1 MALARFNYQ
10 PGQYETC
17 TDETLIP
24 ASPVLNTWYN
34 FEIGDWKH
42 AISDVVLKQGGIA
55 IPASAYELAID
66 TKYTAR
72 EAGESGKT
80 VYAKWRI
87 VNATYDEIA
96 TTVSGNNF
104 GTYIDNA
111 KLDSRLDALEAFDAA
126 LDAGEVPYDNSA
138 SGLTA
143 DDVQAAIDEIDG
155 KVDSLDAD
163 AIPYDNSVSGLTATD
178 TQAAIDEIQ
187 GDASKID
194 YDNATSGLTAT
205 DVKGALDEL
214 SVVSLSGETIAYAPA
229 SITSDTTASFLVTAP
244 PVSGTNVYEC
254 VAEIK
259 LVRPGARSSTTNVY
273 INFSALNNEVGS
285 TSWSKIIG
293 VLPGDLDTQRYIKLN
308 PGLYRIFID
317 VSAGDNHTITVKY
330 KWNKTSIKYA

>member
-1 MALARFNYQ
+1 MALTRFNYQ

-42 AISDVVLKQGGIA
+42 ALSDVVLKQSGVA
-55 IPASAYELAID
+55 IPTSAYELAID

-72 EAGESGKT
+72 EVGESGKT

-96 TTVSGNNF
+96 TTVTGNNF

-126 LDAGEVPYDNSA
+126 LDAGEVPYDNS
-138 SGLTA
+138 T
-143 DDVQAAIDEIDG
+143 
-155 KVDSLDAD
+155 
-163 AIPYDNSVSGLTATD
+163 SGLTATD

-194 YDNATSGLTAT
+194 YDNATSGLAATDVQAAIDKIVGDCSVITYDNATSGLTAT
-205 DVKGALDEL
+205 DVKGALDEISGKQNVVFTIIESTVQNSGAPINYDSSIL
-214 SVVSLSGETIAYAPA
+214 YADLLDFSLIVVSASGSKVIPAFGGDGGGEEFVTATSNSGNTRITATWPNVGSYITIAN
-229 SITSDTTASFLVTAP
+229 SN
-244 PVSGTNVYEC
+244 PVR
-254 VAEIK
+254 I
-259 LVRPGARSSTTNVY
+259 LIRSK
-273 INFSALNNEVGS
+273 A
-285 TSWSKIIG
+285 
-293 VLPGDLDTQRYIKLN
+293 
-308 PGLYRIFID
+308 
-317 VSAGDNHTITVKY
+317 
-330 KWNKTSIKYA
+330 